1 MAVWIE
7 HDSHVRLGLDLRELG
22 AEARGVGDGPIEI
35 VDLNV
40 EVHHRPLL
48 ARHGRLDRSDVVLSE
63 LEHHEHRFLGR
74 LQNRGAGSSWTTG
87 QSRSLE

>member
-1 MAVWIE
+1 
-7 HDSHVRLGLDLRELG
+7 
-22 AEARGVGDGPIEI
+22 
-35 VDLNV
+35 
-40 EVHHRPLL
+40 VHHRPLL